1 MQIQLNVT
9 DVFNA
14 AILLEKRAAE
24 FYETNAGLF
33 TADRE
38 ILLND
43 LAEMEL
49 GHARQFEGFLEKL
62 PDQLER
68 AADPKNPEAI
78 SYLQAFTSG
87 RIITRETQIDKQ
99 DSFEQILEKAMLM
112 EKQSVFFYTGI
123 KNIVTTQIDAKEIDI
138 LINEELA
145 HFRMLHKALLKATAP
160 TIGK

>member
-24 FYETNAGLF
+24 FYQANAELF
-33 TADRE
+33 AAERA
-38 ILLND
+38 LLLTD
-43 LAEMEL
+43 LAKMEL
-49 GHARQFEGFLEKL
+49 GHARQFEGFLAKL

-68 AADPKNPEAI
+68 AADPKDPEAI
-78 SYLQAFTSG
+78 SYLNAFTSD
-87 RIITRETQIDKQ
+87 RIITRETEIDKR

-123 KNIVTTQIDAKEIDI
+123 KNIVASQIDAARIDL

-145 HFRMLHKALLKATAP
+145 HFRMLHDALLKANAP
-160 TIGK
+160 KIAK